1 MWPKDRGLL
10 EMGKSSENWCR
21 RAVGLY
27 VCGVLRGEDTIGK
40 SKLVYGEKTT
50 E

>member
-1 MWPKDRGLL
+1 MWPKDGGLS
-10 EMGKSSENWCR
+10 EMGKSRENWCR
-21 RAVGLY
+21 HAVGLY
-27 VCGVLRGEDTIGK
+27 GCGVLREGETIGK